1 MTDSEK
7 LNNLIAF
14 IKDAE
19 KCYLTQKVS
28 PLTCGKVCA
37 IQDILLFVENE
48 LGIPIYNKES

>member
-1 MTDSEK
+1 MTDTEK

-37 IQDILLFVENE
+37 VQDILLFAEEE
-48 LGIPIYNKES
+48 LDIPIYSKE

>member
-1 MTDSEK
+1 MTDTEK

-19 KCYLTQKVS
+19 ECYLTQKVS

-37 IQDILLFVENE
+37 VQDILLFVENE
-48 LGIPIYNKES
+48 LGIPIYNKE